1 MSGAAGGAGARQI
14 RFQIAVDEVSARK
27 AKALVDDLTR
37 SVERL
42 VQTASRAGSALQG
55 LGGGGGVN
63 VTARRTPGPGQGGI
77 GHMAA
82 ANAKGGVVAN
92 ILGGDASAVRNLVT
106 SSQQAF
112 SSVSAAIKT
121 FVDRAESDVQRLT
134 RAVAQL
140 QRGLGGGVGS
150 VSFGGPSSYAPGRG
164 PSGTLL
170 GMPGLPQALPGPGG
184 APLPLPGGGG
194 GRGAGGGPK
203 GPGFFGGIWGG
214 AQQVGG
220 MAGLGGVSG
229 ALGMLSRFGVV
240 GGAVAAGAAGYEYLA
255 GASQEGRVANLRY
268 TVNEPLER
276 LNRRAAV
283 AAPFQQIYGRTRHGD
298 VAYGMAVQQTLRDT
312 NVMSSLRFSHNQREE
327 LALRLSGIEDPTLR
341 SVGKRLRSALSQN
354 TIAEDMSYGGVM
366 ALLPGMA
373 PDRLDSTSRKTLRE
387 ISEEIALRGMSPE
400 QAQQFQQ
407 AVTAREALMDPR
419 LAANANR
426 LYHSAMGNVGMARHG
441 FLSTGMTRDAEG
453 NVIGHA
459 MTDLEASLTAQGYG
473 VGEYAGARRQL
484 VSTAG
489 KGYLGRIGATRLLN
503 MQYGGLQGADSLLR
517 AGGIL
522 SGGVGG
528 GLGFLNA
535 VQGSIGRGG
544 LDVTAGSE
552 LFSALTSRMLGTGQY
567 QGNSA
572 EAFARMA
579 AAVVG
584 GGAGAPMDVAE
595 QMRRAA
601 MFEGGLTNFGSLT
614 SGAKAPLYQ
623 ATSMFGAMGAMGGYG
638 GGAEALMRMD
648 PGLAMA
654 IARGA
659 DIPDWAKGQGVTQE
673 AAQKFLRYQRRAPLF
688 EVVDDLYAGTETG
701 ALLGEV
707 RKAEAGGGSFM
718 DAFAARTKGLK
729 GRARA
734 HEEQRLA
741 ELLGGALYTQGLAAS
756 PEAGAGTFLS
766 QFSQAEG
773 YGAGTLRGRGAG
785 AAGPAG
791 PEAAALQTEASQL
804 RADSK
809 IIAAN
814 IAKLTTAIAALPA
827 LSAGGQAGV
836 AAAAGGP
843 DSIQGAQAA
852 FVTAVREMTR
862 AMSEATRQLS
872 GMRKVR

>member
-1 MSGAAGGAGARQI
+1 MSGGAGGAGARQI

-55 LGGGGGVN
+55 LGGGGGVS

-92 ILGGDASAVRNLVT
+92 ILGGDASAVRNLVS

-134 RAVAQL
+134 RAVGQL
-140 QRGLGGGVGS
+140 QRGLGGLSGGVGS

-164 PSGTLL
+164 AGGTLL
-170 GMPGLPQALPGPGG
+170 GMSGLPQALPGPGG
-184 APLPLPGGGG
+184 APMPLPGGGG
-194 GRGAGGGPK
+194 GAGRGPGGGGPK

-214 AQQVGG
+214 LGQVAGQGG
-220 MAGLGGVSG
+220 VALPWQMAGQFGRFG
-229 ALGMLSRFGVV
+229 ALG
-240 GGAVAAGAAGYEYLA
+240 GAIAAASLGYEYMANA
-255 GASQEGRVANLRY
+255 GQETRIAQLQYTLNQPVSRLSQ
-268 TVNEPLER
+268 
-276 LNRRAAV
+276 RAQV
-283 AAPFQQIYGRTRHGD
+283 AAPFHQIYGRTRHGD
-298 VAYGMAVQQTLRDT
+298 VSYGMAVKEALGDSS
-312 NVMSSLRFSHNQREE
+312 VMASLRFSQAQREE
-327 LALRLSGIEDPTLR
+327 LAKRLSGITDPRIASLSGR
-341 SVGKRLRSALSQN
+341 LKSAVGDFAAQDAIVFGEN
-354 TIAEDMSYGGVM
+354 
-366 ALLPGMA
+366 LPYVE
-373 PDRLDSTSRKTLRE
+373 RKKLRE
-387 ISEEIALRGMSPE
+387 ITEEVALRGMSPE
-400 QAQQFQQ
+400 QAAQFQQ
-407 AVTAREALMDPR
+407 TIDAKAALMDPR

-426 LYHSAMGNVGMARHG
+426 LYHSAMGNTGMARHG
-441 FLSTGMTRDAEG
+441 FLSTGMTRDAQG
-453 NVIGHA
+453 NIIGHA
-459 MTDLEASLTAQGYG
+459 MTDLEASLTAQGYS

-528 GLGFLNA
+528 GLSFLNG

-552 LFSALTSRMLGTGQY
+552 LFSALTQRMLATGQY

-572 EAFARMA
+572 ELFAQMA
-579 AAVVG
+579 AGVVG

-601 MFEGGLTNFGSLT
+601 MFEGGLANFGSLT

-688 EVVDDLYAGTETG
+688 EVVDDLVGGEAGG
-701 ALLGEV
+701 LLKDV
-707 RKAEAGGGSFM
+707 RAAEAGGGSFM
-718 DAFAARTKGLK
+718 DAFASRTKGMK

-741 ELLGGALYTQGLAAS
+741 ELLGGVLYTQGLAAS

-766 QFSQAEG
+766 QFGQGEG
-773 YGAGTLRGRGAG
+773 YGAGTLRGRGAS

-791 PEAAALQTEASQL
+791 PEAAALQTEAAQL

-809 IIAAN
+809 LIAAN

-843 DSIQGAQAA
+843 DSVQGAQAA